1 MSTTDM
7 AGDLMTGGLCSPL
20 GQLRR
25 GCNVR
30 ICRSAKP
37 SPETTV
43 AGQESA
49 GSPPTVGIL
58 HCSKTASRFCP
69 SPSASRDQDRDF
81 TAIDVL
87 LRGRR
92 RDSRRW
98 RNLKLCQSRFLPF
111 QARCSCQHGAGWFRR
126 QRYNSD
132 SGTSTWTAVAVK
144 FSGVWLEKK
153 KKEVTGG
160 KIGS

>member
-7 AGDLMTGGLCSPL
+7 AGDLTTGGRCSSP
-20 GQLRR
+20 GKLRR
-25 GCNVR
+25 SCNIR

-37 SPETTV
+37 SPEITV

-49 GSPPTVGIL
+49 GSPPIVGIL

-81 TAIDVL
+81 TAIDAPLDVL
-87 LRGRR
+87 VSAALIGFDGDGTTRTAGRR
-92 RDSRRW
+92 RRYFDMDGGG
-98 RNLKLCQSRFLPF
+98 CEV
-111 QARCSCQHGAGWFRR
+111 FRSLVGEEEG
-126 QRYNSD
+126 SD
-132 SGTSTWTAVAVK
+132 R
-144 FSGVWLEKK
+144 
-153 KKEVTGG
+153 G